1 MSHPAPDLWQLALNE
16 LESQVDRESFATW
29 FSPTKYA
36 RFDNKRLIVS
46 VPNSSCQSWL
56 LANYLDEITA
66 ALRKLTRDDDIKVE
80 FRVEPE
86 IAQLEMQLD
95 PPDRE
100 LSDSAL
106 TSAASSAHGES
117 SAVEFYETKLNPRYT
132 FENFVVGANN
142 GFAHAAALAVAEPG
156 VRSYNPLFIYGG
168 TGLGKTHLMQAIGH
182 RYQTNHAGQRVIF
195 VTSEQF
201 MNSFIDAAMKNR
213 YNEFRTHYR
222 SANLLLVDDI
232 HFLVGKERMQV
243 EFFHTFNHLHQFGR
257 QIVISSDRQPKELPT
272 LTERLRSRFEW
283 GLTVDIEPPDL
294 EMRMAILKKKAE
306 EFQLD
311 TDIDVLL
318 YIAERVQS
326 NVRELEGV
334 LLRLKV
340 YNRLHTR
347 HIDLATAKKVLGHM
361 LVGQVAA
368 RVSVDAILQAV
379 CDYFELKVNDIVG
392 TCRMKK
398 FAYPRHVAQYLCR
411 EMAGLSLS
419 EIGARFGGKD
429 HSTVLHAYRKIERL
443 MKTDP
448 NVQNL
453 IAYLTKKIRET
464 AP

>member
-1 MSHPAPDLWQLALNE
+1 MSLPAPDLWQQALHE
-16 LESQVDRESFATW
+16 LESQVDRESFSTW

-36 RFDNKRLIVS
+36 KFDNKRLIVS
-46 VPNSSCQSWL
+46 VPNSSCQNWL

-66 ALRKLTRDDDIKVE
+66 ALRKLTHDDEIKVE
-80 FRVEPE
+80 FRVEADT
-86 IAQLEMQLD
+86 AQLEMDLY
-95 PPDRE
+95 
-100 LSDSAL
+100 
-106 TSAASSAHGES
+106 SSARAPAGSTAVSTAPSPSGEVPG
-117 SAVEFYETKLNPRYT
+117 VEFFETTLNPRYT
-132 FENFVVGANN
+132 FDNFVVGANN

-182 RYQTNHAGQRVIF
+182 RYQINHATHRVIY

-201 MNSFIDAAMKNR
+201 VNSFIDATMKNR
-213 YNEFRTHYR
+213 YNEFRAHYR
-222 SANLLLVDDI
+222 GADLLLVDDI
-232 HFLVGKERMQV
+232 HFLMGKERTQV

-257 QIVISSDRQPKELPT
+257 QIVISSDRQPKELAT

-326 NVRELEGV
+326 NIRELEGV

-347 HIDLATAKKVLGHM
+347 HVDLPTAKKILGHL
-361 LVGQVAA
+361 LVGHAAA
-368 RVSVDAILQAV
+368 RINVDTILQCV
-379 CDYFELKVNDIVG
+379 CDYFELKANDVIG
-392 TCRMKK
+392 ACRMKK
-398 FAYPRHVAQYLCR
+398 FAFPRHVAQYLSR
-411 EMAGLSLS
+411 ELAGLSLP